1 MPQPTLPPS
10 VGGVLDGLSRRLV
23 LLVSIWL
30 VACAGAA
37 WVVTARWTA
46 DMAGM
51 ATGLAQIGTASP
63 MGATAVTF
71 LAMWIGMTTAMMFP
85 TVVPMVAAH
94 RMATRRRG
102 EGPAATVVFVL
113 GYLTAWTAAGVVPLV
128 ALLAFRNFSASSGR
142 PSWVPVAAGLVVAA
156 AGVYQFTGWKSVCLR
171 TCRSPLA
178 FLMVHDFDRG
188 LHGSLRAGVIHGSFC
203 LGCCWAAMSLLL
215 VVGVMNLVWMAG
227 LSLLFLAEKTWRHG
241 PGLTHVV
248 GIGLIVLGLVVALDP
263 ALLQALAGSGANQTG
278 TRSGM

>member
-1 MPQPTLPPS
+1 MRQMTPPP
-10 VGGVLDGLSRRLV
+10 VGDVLDGLSRRLV

-30 VACAGAA
+30 VVCAGAA
-37 WVVTARWTA
+37 WVVTVRWTA
-46 DMAGM
+46 DMAGG

-63 MGATAVTF
+63 MGVTAVTF

-94 RMATRRRG
+94 RMATRRLG
-102 EGPAATVVFVL
+102 EGPASTAVFVL

-128 ALLAFRNFSASSGR
+128 ALLTFRNLPASSGR
-142 PSWVPVAAGLVVAA
+142 PSWVPVVAGLVAAA
-156 AGVYQFTGWKSVCLR
+156 AGAYQFTGWKSVCLR

-178 FLMVHDFDRG
+178 FLMGHDFGRG
-188 LHGSLRAGVIHGSFC
+188 LRGALRAGVVHGSFC

-241 PGLTHVV
+241 AGLTHVV
-248 GIGLIVLGLVVALDP
+248 GVGLIVLGVLVALDP
-263 ALLQALAGSGANQTG
+263 ALLQALAGSGTNQMG
-278 TRSGM
+278 TRTGM